1 MTALALARPETV
13 ARVRRSELRDNQKEY
28 LMAARGTSI
37 VEVDASLEEE
47 KKYVVDKQYFDELVR
62 NFRALLETL
71 EIIKDQKLFNQI
83 LRASATMDEDI
94 RLGKLHSFE
103 EAFGDE

>member
-1 MTALALARPETV
+1 MTALALAQPETV
-13 ARVRRSELRDNQKEY
+13 ARVRRSELRDDQKKY
-28 LMAARGTSI
+28 LAAARGTSI
-37 VEVDASLEEE
+37 VEVEASLEGE
-47 KKYVVDKQYFDELVR
+47 KKYLVDKQYFDELVR
-62 NFRALLETL
+62 TFKTALETL
-71 EIIKDQKLFNQI
+71 EIIKDQKLFSQI